1 MKFLRKYRGYD
12 LKGPNSPY
20 RTERIA
26 YWMWTYLRHP
36 SWMFNRPV
44 VTRLADD
51 TVVSPLWV
59 YGNFDTPAYSGVQ
72 FDNGVNI
79 EGDARSLQRL
89 AALLIDR
96 AERVEHVQALLDV
109 GAMPND
115 EDTAAFPDGFGPD
128 VAWQDLRLGNA
139 KRAGHWTGA

>member
-1 MKFLRKYRGYD
+1 VKILRKYRGYD

-26 YWMWTYLRHP
+26 YWTWTYLRHP

-51 TVVSPLWV
+51 SIVSPLWV
-59 YGNFDTPAYSGVQ
+59 YGNFDAPAYSGVQ
-72 FDNGVNI
+72 FYNGVNI
-79 EGDARSLQRL
+79 EGDARSLRRL

-96 AERVEHVQALLDV
+96 AERVERVQELLDI
-109 GAMPND
+109 GTLPDLND
-115 EDTAAFPDGFGPD
+115 MTAFPDGFGPD
-128 VAWQDLRLGNA
+128 VAWQDLRLDNA

>member
-1 MKFLRKYRGYD
+1 MKILRRNRSGD
-12 LKGPNSPY
+12 LTGPNSPY
-20 RTERIA
+20 KTERAA
-26 YWMWTYLRHP
+26 YWAWTFLRHP
-36 SWMFNRPV
+36 SFILNRPV
-44 VTRLADD
+44 IVRLTDD
-51 TVVSPLWV
+51 TIVSPLFV
-59 YGNFDTPAYSGVQ
+59 YGNLQVPAYSGVQ
-72 FDNGVNI
+72 FYNGVNI

-96 AERVEHVQALLDV
+96 AEHVEHVQALLDV

-128 VAWQDLRLGNA
+128 VAWQDLRLDNA

>member
-1 MKFLRKYRGYD
+1 MKILRRNRSGD
-12 LKGPNSPY
+12 LTGPNSPY

-26 YWMWTYLRHP
+26 YWTWTYLRHP

-44 VTRLADD
+44 VTRLTDD
-51 TVVSPLWV
+51 TIVSPLWV
-59 YGNFDTPAYSGVQ
+59 YGNFDTRAYSGVQ

-89 AALLIDR
+89 AALLIGR

-109 GAMPND
+109 GVVPD
-115 EDTAAFPDGFGPD
+115 LEDMAALPAGFEPD
-128 VAWQDLRLGNA
+128 VAWQDLRLDNA
-139 KRAGHWTGA
+139 KRAGRWTGA